1 MASTP
6 LSDGPRSDRTHFA
19 CRWRLEGRAAAS
31 VRVAGDLD
39 HATAP
44 QLRTALEEA
53 LVYARLVLVDV
64 SDVSFMDSSGLRVIL
79 EASIGA
85 RSQDARVLLVGV
97 SEQVEAL
104 IDLTATRPH
113 IDLLR
118 LDGGDGQLDRL
129 DAVTDAVVALHLR
142 YHGLLPGTAKTLL
155 LDDDLLACV
164 LEGAYADGGTAD
176 VPGGGREFQA
186 GTRHIFINAVQRLSG
201 RPVTG
206 FISNYH
212 VGPDIAVELF
222 LLDAATPRPSM

>member
-6 LSDGPRSDRTHFA
+6 LSDGPQGDRACFT

-39 HATAP
+39 MATAP

-53 LVYARLVLVDV
+53 LVYARLVLLDV
-64 SDVSFMDSSGLRVIL
+64 SEVTFMDSSGLRVIL

-85 RSQDARVLLVGV
+85 RSQDARVLVVGV

-118 LDGGDGQLDRL
+118 LDGGHDPRDLL
-129 DAVTDAVVALHLR
+129 DAVTEAVVALRLR
-142 YHGLLPGTAKTLL
+142 YHGQMPGAARTLL
-155 LDDDLLACV
+155 LHDDVVACV
-164 LEGAYADGGTAD
+164 LEGTHAD
-176 VPGGGREFQA
+176 VEMPTRREFQA
-186 GTRHIFINAVQRLSG
+186 GTRQTFITAVQRLAG

-206 FISNYH
+206 FISDYH

-222 LLDAATPRPSM
+222 LLDAASRRPSV

>member
-6 LSDGPRSDRTHFA
+6 LSDGSHDTRTAFA

-31 VRVAGDLD
+31 VRVAGELDLG
-39 HATAP
+39 TAP

-53 LVYARLVLVDV
+53 LVYARLVLLDV
-64 SDVSFMDSSGLRVIL
+64 SDVSFMDSSGLRVVL

-85 RSQDARVLLVGV
+85 RAQDARVLLVGV
-97 SEQVEAL
+97 SEEVEAL
-104 IDLTATRPH
+104 IDLTGTRPH

-118 LDGGDGQLDRL
+118 LDGGLDQPDRL

-142 YHGLLPGTAKTLL
+142 YRGRMAGAAKTLL
-155 LDDDLLACV
+155 LHDDVLACV
-164 LEGAYADGGTAD
+164 LEGTCAD
-176 VPGGGREFQA
+176 VALPTRREFQA
-186 GTRHIFINAVQRLSG
+186 GTRQTFITAVQRLSG

-222 LLDAATPRPSM
+222 LLDAATRQPSV